1 MKKKDKKQK
10 VKKGKLVQEESYIPI
25 KNPQIETLSKIVELS
40 DLAEGS
46 LMKGVFDDAI
56 YYSEQVIRL
65 AIKNGMD
72 SHIKKQEQFMKIVAE
87 KVQKDFFVSEINEA
101 ASKIEMIY
109 DVLIKA
115 ENFNQAHEVLEAFKV
130 HYRDKINLD
139 SIQIIQDLIKK
150 DLKERIKFTISQ
162 QNDQEN

>member
-10 VKKGKLVQEESYIPI
+10 VKKGKLEQEDSHIPI

-46 LMKGVFDDAI
+46 LMKGVYDDAI
-56 YYSEQVIRL
+56 IYSEQVIRL
-65 AIKNGMD
+65 AIENDMEH
-72 SHIKKQEQFMKIVAE
+72 HIKKQEEFMKIIAE

-101 ASKIEMIY
+101 ASKIEKIY

-115 ENFNQAHEVLEAFKV
+115 ENFNQAHEVLEAFKI
-130 HYRDKINLD
+130 HYKDKLNLD
-139 SIQIIQDLIKK
+139 SIQIIQNLTKK
-150 DLKERIKFTISQ
+150 DLKERIKFKISL
-162 QNDQEN
+162 QNDSGN

>member
-10 VKKGKLVQEESYIPI
+10 VKKSKLVQEENYIPT

-65 AIKNGMD
+65 AIENSMD
-72 SHIKKQEQFMKIVAE
+72 YHIKKQEQFMKTVAE

-115 ENFNQAHEVLEAFKV
+115 ENFNQAHEVLETFKV

-139 SIQIIQDLIKK
+139 SIQIIQDLTKK
-150 DLKERIKFTISQ
+150 DLKERIKFKIGQ
-162 QNDQEN
+162 QNDNEN

>member
-10 VKKGKLVQEESYIPI
+10 VKKGKLVQDESYIPI

-46 LMKGVFDDAI
+46 LMKGVYDDAI
-56 YYSEQVIRL
+56 IYSEQVIRL
-65 AIKNGMD
+65 AIENDMEH
-72 SHIKKQEQFMKIVAE
+72 HIKKQEEFMKTIAE

-150 DLKERIKFTISQ
+150 DLKERIKFKISL
-162 QNDQEN
+162 QNDSGN

>member
-10 VKKGKLVQEESYIPI
+10 VKKGKLVQEENNIPT

-65 AIKNGMD
+65 AIENSMD
-72 SHIKKQEQFMKIVAE
+72 HHIKKQEQFMKIVAE

-115 ENFNQAHEVLEAFKV
+115 ENFNQAHEVLETFKV

-139 SIQIIQDLIKK
+139 SIQIIQDLTKK
-150 DLKERIKFTISQ
+150 DLKERIKFKIGQ
-162 QNDQEN
+162 QNDKKN

>member
-10 VKKGKLVQEESYIPI
+10 VKKGKLEQEDSHIPI

-46 LMKGVFDDAI
+46 LMKGVYDDAI
-56 YYSEQVIRL
+56 IYSEQVIRL
-65 AIKNGMD
+65 AIENDMEH
-72 SHIKKQEQFMKIVAE
+72 HIKKQEEFMKIIAE

-101 ASKIEMIY
+101 ASKIEKIY

-115 ENFNQAHEVLEAFKV
+115 ENFNQAHEVLEAFKI
-130 HYRDKINLD
+130 HYKDKLNLD
-139 SIQIIQDLIKK
+139 SIQIIQNLTKK
-150 DLKERIKFTISQ
+150 DLKERIKFKISL
-162 QNDQEN
+162 QNDNGN

>member
-1 MKKKDKKQK
+1 MKKKGKKQK

-25 KNPQIETLSKIVELS
+25 KNPQIETLSKIVELG

-72 SHIKKQEQFMKIVAE
+72 YHIKKQEQFMKLVAE

-150 DLKERIKFTISQ
+150 DLKERIKFKIGQ
-162 QNDQEN
+162 QNDKEN

>member
-1 MKKKDKKQK
+1 MKKKKKKQK
-10 VKKGKLVQEESYIPI
+10 VKKSKLDQEDSYIPI
-25 KNPQIETLSKIVELS
+25 KNPQIETLSKIVELR

-46 LMKGVFDDAI
+46 LMKGVYDDAI
-56 YYSEQVIRL
+56 QYSEQVIRL
-65 AIKNGMD
+65 AIENGMD
-72 SHIKKQEQFMKIVAE
+72 QHIKKQEEFMKIVAE

-115 ENFNQAHEVLEAFKV
+115 ENFNQAHEILEAFKI
-130 HYRDKINLD
+130 HYKDKINLD

-150 DLKERIKFTISQ
+150 DLKERIKFEISQ
-162 QNDQEN
+162 QNDNGN